1 MHEIPWGNPPAHLV
15 FPLSIYQLA
24 AAYKVLNSSLLP
36 TWCSFVG
43 SPFHGAA
50 PISNISYSSFWVQL
64 FGKGAFFFKL
74 CMNKIW
80 DSCILDP
87 REDNYSDYKKIF
99 WLIFAMFGSLN
110 KCYSKWK
117 CSHISLQIQDFSIS
131 SYAIDGKSQSILFS
145 PEESVADKA
154 LCHSV
159 TCSPDFSHS
168 MMAAL
173 RLPWLFVSVWKSCP
187 NLEEKGCSM
196 QRETTDSNIC
206 ENEAVFDS
214 VHMHILFFILIS
226 RVFLTY

>member
-1 MHEIPWGNPPAHLV
+1 MLFCRIPFSWCSSHFQYKL
-15 FPLSIYQLA
+15 FQLLGA
-24 AAYKVLNSSLLP
+24 ACLGRVHFFLNYVWIKSGTVAFWTLEKTITLIIRKSSGSSLLCLALWTNVTP
-36 TWCSFVG
+36 
-43 SPFHGAA
+43 
-50 PISNISYSSFWVQL
+50 
-64 FGKGAFFFKL
+64 
-74 CMNKIW
+74 
-80 DSCILDP
+80 
-87 REDNYSDYKKIF
+87 
-99 WLIFAMFGSLN
+99 
-110 KCYSKWK
+110 KWK

-159 TCSPDFSHS
+159 TCFPDFSHS

-173 RLPWLFVSVWKSCP
+173 RLPRLFVSVWKSCP

-214 VHMHILFFILIS
+214 VHMHIFFFILIS